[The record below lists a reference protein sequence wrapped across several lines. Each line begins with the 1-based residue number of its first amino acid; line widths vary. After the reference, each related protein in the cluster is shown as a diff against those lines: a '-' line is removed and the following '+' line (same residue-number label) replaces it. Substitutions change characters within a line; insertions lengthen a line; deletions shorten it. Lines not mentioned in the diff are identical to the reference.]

1 MATIKD
7 ISKITGYS
15 LATISRVLNED
26 DSIKLKDSTRE
37 EILKVAEDLSYVSKK
52 KVFKEGRV
60 YWHSPIDFI

>member
-26 DSIKLKDSTRE
+26 DNIKVKDSTKE

-52 KVFKEGRV
+52 KFQREM
-60 YWHSPIDFI
+60 SLLA